1 MQMPTGGYK
10 GRIAMFTIHGDPLA
24 ALGSQQNGGQNA
36 FVYFLSKFLDQ
47 QGYAVDVYTHWDS
60 PKKKEVV
67 YIDDKS
73 RVIRLRAGAMEVKDK
88 YSWPNHFP
96 ELYKSFLEFTK
107 KEGTPAYDIF
117 HGHYW
122 DGGWM
127 AMHAA
132 AEFKKPF
139 FENFHSLGQTRLKTI
154 KQYDMD
160 SKIQHDFDTRFKI
173 EQEIIKSADAVISLA
188 ETEKRD
194 LIELYGAP
202 ADKIKVIRGGV
213 DLRRFSAVPKNE
225 AREKLKLPNDEFI
238 ILFVGRLEWRKGA
251 ATAIKALSLLKES
264 GTDATLMIVGGKIYG
279 NEKDPADVKEY
290 ERLLER
296 AKMDGVES
304 RVVFEGRADQTQLH
318 LYYSAAD
325 IFVIPSYYEP
335 FGLVALE
342 GMACK
347 VPVIAS
353 RKGGL
358 RITIKDGETGLL
370 FEPRNPYD
378 LRDKIKTL
386 YQSSELRDKLVTAAY
401 QTVKKDFSWQS
412 IAQEY
417 INLYENRTPRT
428 G

>member
-1 MQMPTGGYK
+1 MHTSNESCK
-10 GRIAMFTIHGDPLA
+10 KRIAMFSIHGDPLA

-47 QGYAVDVYTHWDS
+47 KGYCVDVYTHWDNS
-60 PKKKEVV
+60 KKKEVV
-67 YIDDKS
+67 YIDEKS
-73 RVIRLRAGAMEVKDK
+73 RVIRLKGGPIAPIDK
-88 YSWPNHFP
+88 YDLPKVFP
-96 ELYKSFLEFTK
+96 ELYENFQKFLHK
-107 KEGTPAYDIF
+107 DNTPSYDFF

-127 AMHAA
+127 AMRAA
-132 AEFKKPF
+132 QEFKKPF

-154 KQYDMD
+154 KQYEMD
-160 SKIQHDFDTRFKI
+160 TKIRNNFDARFKL
-173 EQEIIKSADAVISLA
+173 EQEIIASANAVISLA

-194 LIELYGAP
+194 LMELYGAP
-202 ADKIKVIRGGV
+202 SDKIHVIRGGV
-213 DLRRFSAVPKNE
+213 DLRRFSTIPKAE

-251 ATAIKALSLLKES
+251 ATAIKAVSLLKEA
-264 GTDATLMIVGGKIYG
+264 GKETTLMIVGGKIHG
-279 NEKDPADVKEY
+279 PEKDPADIREY
-290 ERLLER
+290 ERLLQR
-296 AKMDGVES
+296 AKDEGVES

-325 IFVIPSYYEP
+325 VFVVPSYYEP

-347 VPVIAS
+347 VPVVAS

-378 LRDKIKTL
+378 LRDKILIL
-386 YQSSELRDKLVTAAY
+386 YQSAELRDKLVAAAY
-401 QTVKKDFSWQS
+401 QSVKKDFSWQS
-412 IAQEY
+412 IANEY
-417 INLYENRTPRT
+417 INLYENCAPRSR
-428 G
+428 

>member
-1 MQMPTGGYK
+1 
-10 GRIAMFTIHGDPLA
+10 
-24 ALGSQQNGGQNA
+24 
-36 FVYFLSKFLDQ
+36 
-47 QGYAVDVYTHWDS
+47 
-60 PKKKEVV
+60 
-67 YIDDKS
+67 
-73 RVIRLRAGAMEVKDK
+73 
-88 YSWPNHFP
+88 
-96 ELYKSFLEFTK
+96 
-107 KEGTPAYDIF
+107 
-117 HGHYW
+117 
-122 DGGWM
+122 M

-202 ADKIKVIRGGV
+202 TDKIKVIRGGV